1 MTADQARGLVSD
13 DHPYCLGFFDTA
25 LNWAAKLVG
34 RADAVML
41 LGKKMDNTIRYG
53 GIFDDA
59 ARIVQVDPSPTEI
72 GRNRAVDV
80 GMAGGVSAIVEQMTL
95 TAQGISLG
103 GDDNRGLRRC
113 GNSRGRKSE
122 WFDGIAKA
130 RIAHARLLRAQGIVG
145 VPEARGHSGVGRRR
159 LRPLW

>member
-34 RADAVML
+34 RADAVLL
-41 LGKKMDNTIRYG
+41 LGKKLDNTIRYG

-72 GRNRAVDV
+72 GRNRPVDV
-80 GMAGGVSAIVEQMTL
+80 GMSGDVSAIVEQMTAA
-95 TAQGISLG
+95 AQG
-103 GDDNRGLRRC
+103 
-113 GNSRGRKSE
+113 KTWTE
-122 WFDGIAKA
+122 
-130 RIAHARLLRAQGIVG
+130 RAVVDWRSFG
-145 VPEARGHSGVGRRR
+145 SGRRR
-159 LRPLW
+159 RRNGSTELRRPKRRCTPPTYTKYCRTS